1 MMAMVIDFFKI
12 TTGSIPVVGHSGTS
26 RRRITTGG
34 HNFSNGKMD
43 TIYRKFILEDRDL
56 KKNRVV
62 RVQMS
67 KKKRA
72 KICKDTIVSVEQDS
86 QAKERSRKRKCDNNN
101 DVPTRIKKSL
111 QKKQDCFVITKGPA
125 PPGKERYK
133 LKAEEAERD
142 RRIKEQEQQM
152 RREKKE
158 KEETERR
165 RRIQQMET

>member
-1 MMAMVIDFFKI
+1 
-12 TTGSIPVVGHSGTS
+12 
-26 RRRITTGG
+26 
-34 HNFSNGKMD
+34 
-43 TIYRKFILEDRDL
+43 
-56 KKNRVV
+56 
-62 RVQMS
+62 MS

-72 KICKDTIVSVEQDS
+72 KIWKDNIVSVEQDS
-86 QAKERSRKRKCDNNN
+86 QAKERSRKSKRDNND
-101 DVPTRIKKSL
+101 DVPTHIKKSL
-111 QKKQDCFVITKGPA
+111 QKKQEDCFVITKGPA
-125 PPGKERYK
+125 PPGKESYK